1 MKCEIVRQQD
11 DVLFCGD
18 MRIKS
23 GRQACHSFN
32 EEILEEIRQL
42 TSDIE
47 ILLRKLSDAKQ
58 IVLKVV
64 KKKTRRTENQKN
76 ERKQMENQEKGKRK
90 SS

>member
-1 MKCEIVRQQD
+1 
-11 DVLFCGD
+11 

-32 EEILEEIRQL
+32 EEILEEIQL

>member
-1 MKCEIVRQQD
+1 MKCEIVRRQD
-11 DVLFCGD
+11 DVLFCGN

-32 EEILEEIRQL
+32 EEILEEIQL

>member
-11 DVLFCGD
+11 DVLFCGN

-32 EEILEEIRQL
+32 EEILEEIQL

-47 ILLRKLSDAKQ
+47 IRLRKLSDAKQ

>member
-11 DVLFCGD
+11 DVLFCGN

-32 EEILEEIRQL
+32 EEILEEIQL